1 VSKFLY
7 DDISA
12 QIENAIM
19 KMSTG
24 DKLPSE
30 RVLAAKYGVSRNVLR
45 EALRSLSE
53 KGLLEIRP
61 SKGIYVANLEK
72 EKIAGRLETFLLKN
86 PSCYRNNFIDIVE
99 ARTTLEMAVFEIAS
113 ERATEDDFRS
123 IDGILQKMENCKDDV
138 EAFSNF
144 DLQFHLRIAEATHN
158 SVFPVL
164 VKTLCDMTGKQMFMF
179 NLLNPDKL
187 DKVCHEHIEIV
198 EAIKNKDKE
207 RIAKAGKHHF
217 NLRDMIGA
225 AVLAR

>member
-1 VSKFLY
+1 MSKFLY
-7 DDISA
+7 DDVST

-30 RVLAAKYGVSRNVLR
+30 RILAVKYGVSRNVLR

-61 SKGIYVANLEK
+61 SKGIYVANLEN
-72 EKIAGRLETFLLKN
+72 EKIVGRLETMLLKN
-86 PSCYRNNFIDIVE
+86 PSNYRNNFIDIVE

-113 ERATEDDFRS
+113 ERATEEDLKS
-123 IDGILQKMENCKDDV
+123 IDELLLEMGRCKNDV
-138 EAFSNF
+138 EKFSKY
-144 DLQFHLRIAEATHN
+144 DLLFHLKIAEATHN

-164 VKTLCDMTGKQMFMF
+164 VKTLCEMTGKQMFMF
-179 NLLNPDKL
+179 ILLNPDKL
-187 DKVCHEHIEIV
+187 DKVHREHLEIV

-207 RIAKAGKHHF
+207 SIHKAGRHHF
-217 NLRDMIGA
+217 NIRDMIGA
-225 AVLAR
+225 AALAR